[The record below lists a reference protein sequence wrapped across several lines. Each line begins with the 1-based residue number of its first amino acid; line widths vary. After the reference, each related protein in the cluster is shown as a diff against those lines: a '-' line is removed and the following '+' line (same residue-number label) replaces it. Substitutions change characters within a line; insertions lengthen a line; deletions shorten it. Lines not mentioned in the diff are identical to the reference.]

1 MITYLINRPYTYA
14 NGVQKSIIEIAC
26 ESTDTKPT
34 GNVITGSLAVEVD
47 TGDIYLFSEKDGD
60 WNKMCSIKEE
70 E

>member
-14 NGVQKSIIEIAC
+14 NGVQKSLIQIAC
-26 ESTDTKPT
+26 LSTNTKPT
-34 GNVITGSLAVEVD
+34 AGIVTGSVAIEVD
-47 TGDIYLFSEKDGD
+47 TGDFYLFDEVSAT